1 MPALMLCFLALFTH
15 GIPAQGVELQNQ
27 TLRYSVHYLSK
38 NAGVLEIVIN
48 RSATEVK
55 TTAISHLSLLAK
67 MFLSGLTVET
77 WFSIENQDAIL
88 ARGNVLSNDNESVE
102 RSFDIDRQKGLI
114 KFDRGD
120 TVPIEMPEYFE
131 STTFPI
137 GLITSDI
144 TAING
149 RFIQEINPQRVS
161 RYVYLAPEE
170 VTLELN
176 GRSFESWKVTRH
188 KVGDT
193 TRTVT
198 MWLDKNNQQIP
209 LKIVTTKKNKD
220 TVMVLLPDS

>member
-1 MPALMLCFLALFTH
+1 MLCFLALFAH

-38 NAGVLEIVIN
+38 NAGVLEIVIK

-55 TTAISHLSLLAK
+55 TTAISHLSMLAK

-77 WFSIENQDAIL
+77 WFNIEDQRAIL
-88 ARGNVLSNDNESVE
+88 ARGKVLSNDNETVE
-102 RSFDIDRQKGLI
+102 RSFDIDREKGVIL
-114 KFDRGD
+114 FDRGD
-120 TVPIEMPEYFE
+120 TVPIVMPEHFE

-144 TAING
+144 TSVNG
-149 RFIQEINPQRVS
+149 QHIQEINPQRVS
-161 RYVYLAPEE
+161 RYVYLPPEQA
-170 VTLELN
+170 TLELH
-176 GRSFESWKVTRH
+176 GESFETWKVTRH
-188 KVGDT
+188 KVDDT

-198 MWLDKNNQQIP
+198 MWLDRNNQQIP